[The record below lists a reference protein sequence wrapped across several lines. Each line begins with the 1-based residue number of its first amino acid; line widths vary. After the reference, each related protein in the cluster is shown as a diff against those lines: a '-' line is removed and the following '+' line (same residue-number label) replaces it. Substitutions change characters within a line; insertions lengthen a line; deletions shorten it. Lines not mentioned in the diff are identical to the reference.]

1 MRILESDENFW
12 VIGMV
17 NFLLKYI
24 LCMIYKNEII
34 DII

>member
-17 NFLLKYI
+17 KFLLKYI
-24 LCMIYKNEII
+24 LCMICKNEII
-34 DII
+34 EII